1 MSSSI
6 SRARAPAVG
15 PRAGLPVFPHSGA
28 LRGWGRHPGRQG
40 PSCAKDR
47 YSTHR
52 QARCRGRGRPP
63 RSTAPGTRVL
73 SPAGAALRDAAA
85 EAGRTPAPGQSL
97 TSPSRGRRA
106 LGGWQRKEDRGP
118 ARRRNAPP
126 TPGSE
131 KPPQMAEPIPR
142 RSRLLLCVTAEQELR
157 RSSNFYGTSKGN
169 NQVENELPISQ
180 LFNE

>member
-63 RSTAPGTRVL
+63 RSTAPGTRVP

-126 TPGSE
+126 H
-131 KPPQMAEPIPR
+131 PR
-142 RSRLLLCVTAEQELR
+142 LREATTDGRAHPTEVTAPSLCYCRAGVETEFKFLW
-157 RSSNFYGTSKGN
+157 NFKG
-169 NQVENELPISQ
+169 Q
-180 LFNE
+180 